1 MFVALTVYSASAQV
15 GGGQQSVDLRLL
27 IDLARF
33 ARGADTNGAAARH
46 GGATTTV

>member
-1 MFVALTVYSASAQV
+1 MFVALTVYSTSAEV
-15 GGGQQSVDLRLL
+15 GGGQQFVDLRLL

-33 ARGADTNGAAARH
+33 VRGADTNGAAGH

>member
-1 MFVALTVYSASAQV
+1 MFIALTVYSASAQI

-33 ARGADTNGAAARH
+33 AKGADTNGAAGH
-46 GGATTTV
+46 GEATTTV